1 MKITYDDLKRAYKS
15 HIRRRIP
22 SSREGCPPAEKIFS
36 VFDKSTSPADKE
48 KIIDHVTD
56 CSYCIQEFELIQGFV
71 REAEKAV
78 GDIASYLRTTDGSTR
93 IPGKRPKILEILLG
107 SRVQARALWRFA
119 AASLF
124 VVIIITGLFLIG
136 TRSLFRTPEDR
147 QRGRLP
153 GQVHLIS
160 PIRGHKIEAPLL
172 FRWEGT
178 PNAKYYQ
185 LEIFDESLLPIW
197 KSSRIEGAY
206 YELPP
211 QAADLIKQNKAY
223 FWTITAWLIDGTK
236 RESPL
241 EEFTL
246 RE

>member
-22 SSREGCPPAEKIFS
+22 SSREGCPPAENVFS

-48 KIIDHVTD
+48 KIIDHVTG
-56 CSYCIQEFELIQGFV
+56 CSYCLQEFELMQGFV
-71 REAEKAV
+71 REEDKAV
-78 GDIASYLRTTDGSTR
+78 GDIANYLKAKEGSTR
-93 IPGKRPKILEILLG
+93 IPGKGPKILKILLG
-107 SRVQARALWRFA
+107 SRVQARALWRLA

-124 VVIIITGLFLIG
+124 VIIIIAGLFLIG
-136 TRSLFRTPEDR
+136 TKSFFRAPEDKE
-147 QRGRLP
+147 RGRWP

-160 PIRGHKIEAPLL
+160 PIRGQKIETPLL

-178 PNAKYYQ
+178 SNAEYYQ

-197 KSSRIEGAY
+197 KSSRIEGVY

-211 QAADLIKQNKAY
+211 QVAYLINPNKSY

-241 EEFTL
+241 DEFIL

>member
-48 KIIDHVTD
+48 KIIDHVTG
-56 CSYCIQEFELIQGFV
+56 CSYCLQEFELLQGFL
-71 REAEKAV
+71 REEEKAV
-78 GDIASYLRTTDGSTR
+78 EDIASYLRAKDGSTR

-107 SRVQARALWRFA
+107 PRVQARPLWRLA

-124 VVIIITGLFLIG
+124 AVIITGLFLIG
-136 TRSLFRTPEDR
+136 IKSFFRTPEDKE
-147 QRGRLP
+147 RGRLP

-160 PIRGHKIEAPLL
+160 PVRGQKVETPLV

-178 PNAKYYQ
+178 PSAEYYQ
-185 LEIFDESLLPIW
+185 LEIFDESLLPLW
-197 KSSRIEGAY
+197 KSSRIEEVY
-206 YELPP
+206 YELSP
-211 QAADLIKQNKAY
+211 QAAGIIKENKAY
-223 FWTITAWLIDGTK
+223 FWTITAWFIDGTK

-246 RE
+246 GE

>member
-15 HIRRRIP
+15 DIHRRIP
-22 SSREGCPPAEKIFS
+22 SSREGCPPAENIFS
-36 VFDKSTSPADKE
+36 VFTTCTSPSDKE
-48 KIIDHVTD
+48 KLIDHVTG
-56 CSYCIQEFELIQGFV
+56 CSYCLQEFELMQGFL
-71 REAEKAV
+71 REEEKAV
-78 GDIASYLRTTDGSTR
+78 GDIASYLRTKDGSTR
-93 IPGKRPKILEILLG
+93 IPGKRRKILEILLD
-107 SRVQARALWRFA
+107 SRVQARALWRLA

-124 VVIIITGLFLIG
+124 VIVIITGLFLIG
-136 TRSLFRTPEDR
+136 TKSFFRTPADR
-147 QRGRLP
+147 ERGRLP

-160 PIRGHKIEAPLL
+160 PIRGQKVETPLL

-178 PNAKYYQ
+178 PNAEYYQ

-197 KSSRIEGAY
+197 KNSRIEGVY
-206 YELPP
+206 YELSP
-211 QAADLIKQNKAY
+211 QAAGIIKENKAY

-246 RE
+246 GE

>member
-22 SSREGCPPAEKIFS
+22 SSREGCPPAENIFS
-36 VFDKSTSPADKE
+36 VFDKSKSPADKE
-48 KIIDHVTD
+48 KIIDHVTG
-56 CSYCIQEFELIQGFV
+56 CSYCLQEFELLQGFL
-71 REAEKAV
+71 REEEKAV
-78 GDIASYLRTTDGSTR
+78 EDIASYLRAKDGSTR

-107 SRVQARALWRFA
+107 PRVQARPLWRLA

-124 VVIIITGLFLIG
+124 AVIITGLFLIG
-136 TRSLFRTPEDR
+136 IKSFFRTPEDKE
-147 QRGRLP
+147 RGRLP

-160 PIRGHKIEAPLL
+160 PVRGQKVETPLV

-178 PNAKYYQ
+178 PSAEYYQ
-185 LEIFDESLLPIW
+185 LEIFDESLLPLW
-197 KSSRIEGAY
+197 KSSRIEEVY
-206 YELPP
+206 YELSP
-211 QAADLIKQNKAY
+211 QAAGIIKENKAY
-223 FWTITAWLIDGTK
+223 FWTITAWFIDGTK

-246 RE
+246 GE